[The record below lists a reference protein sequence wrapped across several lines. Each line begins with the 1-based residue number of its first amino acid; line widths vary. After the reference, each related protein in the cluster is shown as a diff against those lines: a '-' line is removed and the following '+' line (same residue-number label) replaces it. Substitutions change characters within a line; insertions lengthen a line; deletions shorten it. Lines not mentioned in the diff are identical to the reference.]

1 MNRSKAKKL
10 SIRTRR
16 ETLNLR
22 WMKKKTNKFRKKTSE
37 LKRLLAIVGYSQNQ
51 GLLLELYRALLHTST
66 IAIWNQS

>member
-10 SIRTRR
+10 SIRKRR

-22 WMKKKTNKFRKKTSE
+22 WMKKKTKKFRRKILE

-51 GLLLELYRALLHTST
+51 GLLLELYRAL
-66 IAIWNQS
+66 